1 MHAKEAGKA
10 RSDRLMGDGMP
21 VALTGDEFFDCVME
35 KTQQKEQ
42 EQLRRAR
49 AHEEDTEYKAKLA
62 EWQAQDCQ

>member
-1 MHAKEAGKA
+1 
-10 RSDRLMGDGMP
+10 MGDGIP

-42 EQLRRAR
+42 EQLYKAR

-62 EWQAQDCQ
+62 EWQA